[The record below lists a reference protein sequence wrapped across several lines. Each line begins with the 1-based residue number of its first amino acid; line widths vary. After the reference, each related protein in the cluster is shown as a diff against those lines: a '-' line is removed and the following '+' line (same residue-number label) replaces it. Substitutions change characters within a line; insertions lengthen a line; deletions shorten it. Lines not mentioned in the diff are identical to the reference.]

1 VKELLEL
8 KKINAKLEVGFKDSL
23 LAQLWVWFVLW
34 DRVLKVQQRDVK
46 VHNVKNKVKS
56 RVETPFCFLEDG
68 MIVMG
73 RWIYLSKDKA
83 LKDEVLKKLTNWD
96 SLYIQEV

>member
-1 VKELLEL
+1 
-8 KKINAKLEVGFKDSL
+8 
-23 LAQLWVWFVLW
+23 
-34 DRVLKVQQRDVK
+34 
-46 VHNVKNKVKS
+46 
-56 RVETPFCFLEDG
+56 